1 MRLGIIGLCLGLAA
15 CATNVRQTS
24 PGTFEAL
31 DQYYASLDID
41 LPRAPTGAAALPAD
55 TLLTKIAMGSCQASW
70 KPIPILDA
78 VAREEA
84 QLFLYL
90 GDNVYGDTRRGNAD
104 LPNLRQQYAD
114 LAKREEFAR
123 LRSSTPILATWDDH
137 DYGLNDAGGDFAFKR
152 WAKEIFLTFWGEDE
166 TSVHRTREGL
176 YDSRI
181 YGPEGSRVQI
191 IMLDTRSFR
200 SSPLIPSDDR
210 GAPGK
215 ERYLKSHDPAMT
227 MLGEAQWQWF
237 ADELK
242 KPADIRLVVSSIQVI
257 AADHGWEA
265 WAEFLPQRQRFFDTV
280 KQSGA
285 KGVVVI
291 SGDRHIAAFY
301 RHEGDTD
308 YPLYEFTSSA
318 LNMSFTKDAR
328 EMDKEQLVPAFGPN
342 NFGLVDIDWQGRTLH
357 WTIKDVDGQVQREL
371 NLAFTDI
378 GLG

>member
-1 MRLGIIGLCLGLAA
+1 MRIGTIGLCLCLAA
-15 CATNVRQTS
+15 CTGVSQQKPQN
-24 PGTFEAL
+24 TFETL

-41 LPRAPTGAAALPAD
+41 LPKAPPGLAEPAAD
-55 TLLTKIAMGSCQASW
+55 TLITKIAMGSCQASW

-78 VAREEA
+78 VIKEEA

-114 LAKREEFAR
+114 LANREEFAR
-123 LRSSTPILATWDDH
+123 LRASTPMLQTWDDH

-152 WAKEIFLTFWGEDE
+152 WAKEIFLTFWGADE

-181 YGPEGSRVQI
+181 YGPEGKRVQI

-215 ERYLKSHDPAMT
+215 ERYLKSNDPAMT

-265 WAEFLPQRQRFFDTV
+265 WAEFLPERQRFFDTV
-280 KQSGA
+280 RNSGA

-291 SGDRHIAAFY
+291 SGDRHIGAFY

-318 LNMSFTKDAR
+318 LNMSFTQNAR
-328 EMDKEQLVPAFGPN
+328 EMDKEQLVPAYGPN
-342 NFGLVDIDWQGRTLH
+342 NFGLVDIDWAGRALS
-357 WTIKDVDGQVQREL
+357 WKIKDMDGQVQREL
-371 NLAFTDI
+371 NIAFADI
-378 GLG
+378 GLN